1 MPPFTQSAL
10 ALMAVIAAASSSGA
24 ASAFNQAP
32 RSLQTYSQSDDYF
45 TPMLER
51 VNQERA
57 AEGLSALCW
66 NSKLQVAA
74 QRLSDDMA
82 TNNFVGHTGSDGSD
96 MGERLKDAGY
106 EGGASAENAE
116 GGSPNVTAAMDD
128 WMHSEGHRTNIMG
141 NYTMLGAAY
150 AYNADSSYKHYW
162 TQDFGSGDAEQ
173 CDDTSGNGSS
183 SSSSSGEQS
192 EASTSQETPEP
203 STASPTLTPETETPS
218 TETPA
223 AETPAPETSTPTTDS
238 PTKGGCKAKM

>member
-1 MPPFTQSAL
+1 MSPFTQSVL
-10 ALMAVIAAASSSGA
+10 ALLVIIAAASSSDA
-24 ASAFNQAP
+24 AGTFNQAS

-82 TNNFVGHTGSDGSD
+82 ANNFVGHTGSDGSD
-96 MGERLKDAGY
+96 MGQRLKDAGY

-150 AYNADSSYKHYW
+150 AYNADSTYKHYW

-173 CDDTSGNGSS
+173 CDDAIGNGSS
-183 SSSSSGEQS
+183 SGDQS

-203 STASPTLTPETETPS
+203 STASPTPTLTPETETPS

-223 AETPAPETSTPTTDS
+223 TETPVPETPTPTKDS
-238 PTKGGCKAKM
+238 PTKGGCKAKL